1 MNPLRRSFFKGAGL
15 LGALV
20 TGIATTKVVIEHVE
34 APKEVREDHS
44 HLAPEPNTTLTI
56 TSDNRSAEEKQA
68 TMSAPSNGIYM
79 LSPNQQVT
87 NQVAMAVGKDNRLWL
102 KVDEKWHRVSIDS

>member
-15 LGALV
+15 LGALA
-20 TGIATTKVVIEHVE
+20 TGIATTKVVIEHAE
-34 APKEVREDHS
+34 APKEDHS
-44 HLAPEPNTTLTI
+44 HLAPEPNTTLTL
-56 TSDNRSAEEKQA
+56 TGDNRTAEEKQA
-68 TMSAPSNGIYM
+68 SMPAPSNGMYM
-79 LSPNQQVT
+79 FTPTPQVT